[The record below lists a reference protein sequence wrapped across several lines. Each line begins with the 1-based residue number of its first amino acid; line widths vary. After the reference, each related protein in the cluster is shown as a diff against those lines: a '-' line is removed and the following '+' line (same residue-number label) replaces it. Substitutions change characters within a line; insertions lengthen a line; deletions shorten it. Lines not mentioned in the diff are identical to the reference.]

1 MQAVSRRI
9 KIIVLPYL
17 GSILL
22 RLIRLTMKMET
33 IGFELAGPFFE
44 SSRNVIFAFW
54 HGRQLMMPFAPYP
67 YKSRRAVVLI
77 SMHRDGELISR
88 TIGYFGF
95 QSIRGSTTRGGS
107 RAFLQM
113 LRMAR
118 ENLDLVITPDGPR
131 GPRFTV
137 QKGIIEI
144 AKKTGLPIFPVGF
157 SASKKKFSIVGT
169 GSCCRC
175 HFQGACS

>member
-9 KIIVLPYL
+9 KFIVLPYL

-67 YKSRRAVVLI
+67 YNSRKAVVLI

-95 QSIRGSTTRGGS
+95 QSVRGSTTRGGS

-113 LRMAR
+113 LRMAG

-131 GPRFTV
+131 GPRFRV

-157 SASKKKFSIVGT
+157 SASKKKSSRAGI
-169 GSCCRC
+169 GS
-175 HFQGACS
+175 